1 MRAGGETPPGD
12 RPRQAAGAHT
22 TMEPSPGE
30 RGLAPSLG
38 PTLFAWAWRRRR
50 QAVRARESA
59 CSGTTRVP
67 SERTANALS
76 PRSPPPRP
84 PAWGWASGRSTFTG
98 SAAGQ
103 RSASRRPAADRPR
116 HFAVGGSVRTPPIR
130 GSFTPGR
137 PTRVAPVRRKRSS
150 RPFWRARGSQ
160 SLRAR
165 ACPGRDAKKWST
177 ARRRARRASWGDTGT
192 PRTTAARSPAGTRAT
207 DGEVRVRWGRDGSC
221 QEGRGK
227 GPGPVAREPVRAGGA
242 REQVRLAR
250 RWRQV
255 APPRLLHGHDADASA
270 AHFTARFARGR
281 AERRPDSLA
290 QDDVRTSIMS
300 CTRSSGVSPGS
311 TTTRRRRGAA
321 RAASTY
327 SAPTRISRSRCST
340 ATMAPD
346 GSARSFISLGRW
358 PFRPDATCP
367 SRSER

>member
-177 ARRRARRASWGDTGT
+177 ARRRARRASWGTLGT
-192 PRTTAARSPAGTRAT
+192 SDHRGAFS
-207 DGEVRVRWGRDGSC
+207 RWHSGH
-221 QEGRGK
+221 
-227 GPGPVAREPVRAGGA
+227 
-242 REQVRLAR
+242 R
-250 RWRQV
+250 R
-255 APPRLLHGHDADASA
+255 
-270 AHFTARFARGR
+270 
-281 AERRPDSLA
+281 
-290 QDDVRTSIMS
+290 
-300 CTRSSGVSPGS
+300 RSSGPLGTGRFV
-311 TTTRRRRGAA
+311 TRRPRQRAKPSGTRTGPGRRRA
-321 RAASTY
+321 RAGAPGASL
-327 SAPTRISRSRCST
+327 APGHTDTPASRS
-340 ATMAPD
+340 
-346 GSARSFISLGRW
+346 
-358 PFRPDATCP
+358 
-367 SRSER
+367 